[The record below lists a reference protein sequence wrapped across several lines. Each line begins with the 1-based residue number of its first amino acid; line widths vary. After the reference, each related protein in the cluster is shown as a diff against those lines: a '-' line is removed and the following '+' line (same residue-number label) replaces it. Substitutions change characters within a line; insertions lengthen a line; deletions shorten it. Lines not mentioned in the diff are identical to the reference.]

1 MVLLT
6 IQKDLNGKELA
17 YEKERVETWKDV
29 LKGGY
34 FQIII
39 SEESHDKISRMRE
52 KDNGERK
59 IRDWVANH
67 MKPRQGI
74 SLPST
79 DEGAVFQ
86 EDFEL
91 FCKILR

>member
-6 IQKDLNGKELA
+6 IQKDLSGKELS

-29 LKGGY
+29 LKGMY
-34 FQIII
+34 FQIVV

-52 KDNGERK
+52 KDNGEQKMRNW
-59 IRDWVANH
+59 IANH
-67 MKPRQGI
+67 MKPRQGL
-74 SLPST
+74 SLPAT
-79 DEGAVFQ
+79 NEGEVFQ

-91 FCKILR
+91 FCKVLR

>member
-1 MVLLT
+1 MTLL
-6 IQKDLNGKELA
+6 QADLDGKKLEF
-17 YEKERVETWKDV
+17 EKERVDTWKDI
-29 LKGGY
+29 LKGGF
-34 FQIII
+34 FQITV

-52 KDNGERK
+52 KGQDKK

-67 MKPRQGI
+67 MKLRANY
-74 SLPST
+74 SLPET
-79 DEGAVFQ
+79 NEGDVFK